1 MTRDVGSKIFRL
13 ELVSAVVALEV
24 EVMALDV
31 LGVKCHILNKKK
43 KTCFYSWLTSLKPFP
58 KIILYRIG
66 P

>member
-43 KTCFYSWLTSLKPFP
+43 KLRC
-58 KIILYRIG
+58 
-66 P
+66 